1 MQMKL
6 LGKMGVL
13 FVNNAGE
20 EIKGTNIFVAF
31 KDENVIGLR
40 TEKFFLKEGIDLPEE
55 VKINDVLEISFNYK
69 GKIESISKI

>member
-20 EIKGTNIFVAF
+20 EIKGTNVFAAF

-40 TEKFFLKEGIDLPEE
+40 AEKFFLKDGIDLPED

-69 GKIESISKI
+69 GKIESITKA

>member
-20 EIKGTNIFVAF
+20 EIKGTNVFVAF

-40 TEKFFLKEGIDLPEE
+40 AEKFFLKDGIDLPED

-69 GKIESISKI
+69 EKIESITKA